1 MFLTSYNMNHLV
13 LIDFPVICLIVAE
26 AIKGIDNVIV
36 TLVLVSIWLIDVT
49 LMIIQ
54 LVNTEARV
62 TMQTESLELLH
73 LERQ

>member
-13 LIDFPVICLIVAE
+13 LIDIPVICLIVAE
-26 AIKGIDNVIV
+26 AIKGIDSVIV

-54 LVNTEARV
+54 LVNAEARV

-73 LERQ
+73 FERQ